1 MIFLRFY
8 FPPLSYA
15 LLKPSFL
22 LLYYGKMNLVYCL
35 VAGFL
40 NYSVNHCLLSL
51 SLSWYL
57 FFKISVSAGDLVGN
71 KGMFVGGLIK
81 KQEKRRGGFCEA
93 QSGVA
98 CPCATVLLCHSA
110 RCFVTSDLV
119 AEPALQL
126 WG

>member
-1 MIFLRFY
+1 
-8 FPPLSYA
+8 
-15 LLKPSFL
+15 
-22 LLYYGKMNLVYCL
+22 MNLVYCL

-40 NYSVNHCLLSL
+40 NYSVNHCLV

-93 QSGVA
+93 VWSGVPL
-98 CPCATVLLCHSA
+98 CNCATVPLCSVL
-110 RCFVTSDLV
+110 CD
-119 AEPALQL
+119 Q
-126 WG
+126 